1 MSLDLFLK
9 PKNRLWIGL
18 AIATLITGGTSFYAV
33 SQFSS
38 KPQIQPVETA
48 PTVKRIAA
56 LGRLEPGSEVVRLS
70 APIALDGDRIA
81 ELFVKQGDRVA
92 KGQVI
97 AILDSRDKLQD
108 ALNQAREQVR
118 VAEAKLAQIK
128 AGAKSGEIE
137 AQQATIS
144 RLQADRQGEIASQ
157 SAEIDRWESEVR
169 TAQAEFDRFNQLY
182 RQGAIAASNLES
194 KQLALDTAQSQ
205 LRQAQVKQNQAANS
219 LEAQVNEA
227 RATLDRI
234 AEVRPVDVETVATEV
249 RSAIAA
255 VKQAETELEQ
265 AYIRAPIAGQM
276 LKIHTRVGEKI
287 GESGIAELAQN
298 DQMVAI
304 AEVYQS
310 DIANVKVGQTATI
323 TGQAFAGELQGTVS
337 EIGLQVDQQEVFSSQ
352 PGENLDRRVIDVKI
366 RLTPEASRK
375 VSNLTNLQVQTSILL
390 N

>member
-9 PKNRLWIGL
+9 PKNRLWVVIGL
-18 AIATLITGGTSFYAV
+18 ATLVTGGTSLYVV
-33 SQFSS
+33 SQFSP
-38 KPQIQPVETA
+38 KPAAQPVETA

-56 LGRLEPGSEVVRLS
+56 LGRLEPASEVVKLS
-70 APIALDGDRIA
+70 APIALDGDRVSQV
-81 ELFVKQGDRVA
+81 LVKQGDRVQ

-118 VAEAKLAQIK
+118 VAEAKLAQVR

-137 AQQATIS
+137 AQQATIT
-144 RLQADRQGEIASQ
+144 RLQADRSGEIAAQ
-157 SAEIDRWESEVR
+157 AAEINRWEAEVR
-169 TAQAEFDRFNQLY
+169 TAQAEFDRFNKLY
-182 RQGAIAASNLES
+182 QQGAIAASNLDS
-194 KQLALDTAQSQ
+194 KRLALDTARSQ

-219 LEAQVNEA
+219 LEAQLSEA

-255 VKQAETELEQ
+255 MKRAETELEQ
-265 AYIRAPIAGQM
+265 AYIRAPIAGQI
-276 LKIHTRVGEKI
+276 LKVHTRAGEKI
-287 GESGIAELAQN
+287 SNSGIADLAQN
-298 DQMVAI
+298 DQMVAV

-310 DIANVKVGQTATI
+310 DIANVEVGQSAVI
-323 TGQAFAGELQGTVS
+323 TGQGFEGELQGKVS
-337 EIGLQVDQQEVFSSQ
+337 AVGLLVNQQEVFSNQ
-352 PGENLDRRVIDVKI
+352 PGENLDRRVVEVKI
-366 RLTPEASRK
+366 QLTPEASKR
-375 VSNLTNLQVQTSILL
+375 VSGLTNLQVQTAILL